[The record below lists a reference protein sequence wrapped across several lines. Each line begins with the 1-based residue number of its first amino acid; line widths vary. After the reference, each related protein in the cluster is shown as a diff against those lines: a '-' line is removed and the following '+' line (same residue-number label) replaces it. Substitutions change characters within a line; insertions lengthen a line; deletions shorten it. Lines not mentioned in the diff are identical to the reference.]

1 MAGRTRE
8 RPDLHADKIVETVAT
23 LGRRIEERFP
33 GSGLGGVCA
42 SLWRI
47 ARQAKERSEQIQRPI
62 VLLRAGV
69 MALLVLI
76 GAGLVATVLSL
87 ELPRHGLD
95 LADFIQVLEA
105 GINDVVL
112 IGAAVFFLVTVEG
125 RVKRRRGLDALHEL
139 RSIAHVI
146 DMHQLTKD
154 PERAVSKPDRTAASP
169 ERAMS
174 PEQLGRYL
182 DYCSEMLSL
191 TGKVA
196 AVYIRDFQDP
206 VVLSAVNEIED
217 LTTALSRKVWQKLMV
232 LHRVHA

>member
-8 RPDLHADKIVETVAT
+8 RPDLEADKIVETVAA

-169 ERAMS
+169 KRAMS

-232 LHRVHA
+232 LHRIHA